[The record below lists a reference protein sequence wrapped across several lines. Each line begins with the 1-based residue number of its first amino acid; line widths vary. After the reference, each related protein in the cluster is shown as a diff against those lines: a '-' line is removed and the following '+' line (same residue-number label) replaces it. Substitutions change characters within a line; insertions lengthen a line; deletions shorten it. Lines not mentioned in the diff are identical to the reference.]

1 MPYRINILFC
11 LSFRISLGI
20 TTVLTMT
27 FLGLEARTDL
37 PKVSYPTALD
47 YFVFLSFVFIFATIL
62 QFAFVH
68 FYTKYH
74 SGECYYNYYETSS
87 ESESE
92 DNEAMTYFP
101 QSSAMST
108 ASHVSSMSQIE
119 EADMYGGVI
128 QLSAL
133 DIEFDDNRSIR
144 AFKSFRK
151 FIGKYILCLSYFEK
165 EESQNDGSQVSINNS
180 TIESEQRS
188 EVSTYTQNT
197 PRVQRRQMKNSSDR
211 YRRTQ
216 FNSVSKIDKFS
227 RFFFPLLFFIINV
240 FYWCFYLTRSQ
251 KK

>member
-1 MPYRINILFC
+1 
-11 LSFRISLGI
+11 
-20 TTVLTMT
+20 MT

-47 YFVFLSFVFIFATIL
+47 FFVFLSFVFIFATIL

-68 FYTKYH
+68 LYTKYG

-87 ESESE
+87 ESESDE
-92 DNEAMTYFP
+92 NEAMTYFP

-108 ASHVSSMSQIE
+108 TSHVSSMSQDDI
-119 EADMYGGVI
+119 YGGVI
-128 QLSAL
+128 PLSRLEL
-133 DIEFDDNRSIR
+133 DIEMDDTRSIR

-165 EESQNDGSQVSINNS
+165 ETQCQNDSSQVSINNS
-180 TIESEQRS
+180 INESEQDPPS
-188 EVSTYTQNT
+188 EASAYSQNT
-197 PRVQRRQMKNSSDR
+197 PRVQRRQMKNSSER

-227 RFFFPLLFFIINV
+227 RFFFPFLFFIINV
-240 FYWCFYLTRSQ
+240 FYWCFYLTQSQ
-251 KK
+251 RK

>member
-1 MPYRINILFC
+1 
-11 LSFRISLGI
+11 
-20 TTVLTMT
+20 MT

-37 PKVSYPTALD
+37 PKVNYPTALD
-47 YFVFLSFVFIFATIL
+47 FFVFLSFVFIFATIL

-68 FYTKYH
+68 FFTKYG

-87 ESESE
+87 ESESD

-108 ASHVSSMSQIE
+108 TSHVSSMSQIE
-119 EADMYGGVI
+119 DDMYGGVI
-128 QLSAL
+128 PLSRLEL
-133 DIEFDDNRSIR
+133 DIEMDDTRSIR
-144 AFKSFRK
+144 AFKSFRR
-151 FIGKYILCLSYFEK
+151 FIGKYILCLSYFENDTQ
-165 EESQNDGSQVSINNS
+165 SQNDGSQVSINNS
-180 TIESEQRS
+180 TIESEQPS

-197 PRVQRRQMKNSSDR
+197 PRVQRRQMKNSVDRDRDR

-240 FYWCFYLTRSQ
+240 FYWSFYLTRSQ
-251 KK
+251 TK